1 MTCLLS
7 CLFLN
12 SSLLLP
18 LTLAPSFSLALT
30 LPSSWPP
37 SPFFTL
43 SPFRPLYS
51 SLSPSLP
58 LPLSFKV
65 ACCPWAPL
73 SWRSTARGTAEGDT
87 SLLSSPCKVTATPHS
102 LLNECLSVYMSVC
115 LSVCQSVCLSVC
127 LSMLFVVLTRED
139 RLKLTTSLLPSPLS
153 PLHLIITPSPSIPP
167 PQHYQRSGCFWPVP
181 CVRLLISASPIIS
194 LPAISQ

>member
-7 CLFLN
+7 CIFLN

-115 LSVCQSVCLSVC
+115 LSVSLSVCLSVC
-127 LSMLFVVLTRED
+127 QCYLLCLLVKTDWSWQPPFSPLPSHHF
-139 RLKLTTSLLPSPLS
+139 TSLSHPLR
-153 PLHLIITPSPSIPP
+153 PFLHLNTI
-167 PQHYQRSGCFWPVP
+167 SGRV
-181 CVRLLISASPIIS
+181 ASG
-194 LPAISQ
+194 LCRVCDC